1 VYVLLLALL
10 LLFWPNCQDA
20 KRVSRPFKGTK
31 HRNTANNRKRKGLFS
46 CMARGMKTGS
56 GVLRHRSGQKEAECQ
71 PRSFNCC
78 QDSRHRTPDQLPG
91 IGIGQDPGST
101 LDTASLLNYC
111 IIPSVVLGSAAKQQ
125 QQVHQLTSTDD
136 KS

>member
-1 VYVLLLALL
+1 MYFCWHCSCCSGPTVRMQSVCLG
-10 LLFWPNCQDA
+10 
-20 KRVSRPFKGTK
+20 RSREP
-31 HRNTANNRKRKGLFS
+31 NTATRPTTENERGSSVAWLG
-46 CMARGMKTGS
+46 GMKTGS
-56 GVLRHRSGQKEAECQ
+56 GVLRHRSGQKEAECR